1 MAEEVQ
7 FAKRQYKQRWP
18 KESRQRYRVK
28 VTFEPF
34 KLKRRTI
41 AWAAGLVIRKKR
53 GYRMLDHFFTLGLL
67 GFAYRIFRER
77 APRSIPKFMRKSAM
91 GVDVLFK

>member
-1 MAEEVQ
+1 M
-7 FAKRQYKQRWP
+7 
-18 KESRQRYRVK
+18 K

-67 GFAYRIFRER
+67 GFAYPDFPGEGTKVDPEVHAEVGDGGGCAVQIVVVDFSPFFPPCRSLRLIFE
-77 APRSIPKFMRKSAM
+77 
-91 GVDVLFK
+91 